1 MFHSDADFL
10 GAVTQDAALM
20 QAAGINAV
28 RTYTLVTDRAVLD
41 VLQEHGIHLLNT
53 VYRGHEDLDVE
64 VGRIQEVMDHPA
76 ILMWVIGNEWNDQH
90 CYASLTHE
98 QCRERIKEGV
108 RRVKAADATRPVAT
122 VYGKLP
128 SKDTVADLEGVGV
141 DVWGINYYNG
151 TTFGELFSRWAD
163 LSEAPMFLG
172 EFGADAWNTQEDRE
186 DLEAQAKA
194 TRMLT
199 QEIVD
204 NSVLAGGVCS
214 GGMIFEFADEWWKD
228 WTSTPSDHST
238 KGFTWIDMVAD
249 TYGPYPDQ
257 RFNEEWWGIVDIER
271 QPRPAYEAYK
281 AVEAPSRRLAGE
293 FV

>member
-1 MFHSDADFL
+1 MVAIGLRLFTLAPALVSAALDSARSVAVQGRTILVDGEAVHLKGVNWNPVPLGGRESIDPDGMFHSDADFL

-141 DVWGINYYNG
+141 ESVWG
-151 TTFGELFSRWAD
+151 GELVSIEGRPVGRTNGPEVRKERRPT
-163 LSEAPMFLG
+163 LCCRKRPH
-172 EFGADAWNTQEDRE
+172 GARIWR
-186 DLEAQAKA
+186 
-194 TRMLT
+194 
-199 QEIVD
+199 
-204 NSVLAGGVCS
+204 
-214 GGMIFEFADEWWKD
+214 
-228 WTSTPSDHST
+228 
-238 KGFTWIDMVAD
+238 
-249 TYGPYPDQ
+249 
-257 RFNEEWWGIVDIER
+257 
-271 QPRPAYEAYK
+271 
-281 AVEAPSRRLAGE
+281 
-293 FV
+293 